1 MNQSTAE
8 LKVSETHSQTVFA
21 FTGDLDVHGA
31 ARIWRT
37 GPARART
44 VAKERLVFDMNDV
57 RTFDSAG
64 AGLLITL
71 EKSVP
76 RDVTVD
82 YQHMKAAHGKTLD
95 LFRKNYVDPENFLL
109 GKDKEDV
116 ATYTGRKSVSFFR
129 EMFEAFVFT
138 GELSRAMFKSIVNP
152 RLFRWKECVTVFD
165 RAGINAL
172 FIVGLISFIVGLV
185 MAFQAAIPMRMFGAE
200 IYVAD
205 LIGLAMTRELGPLM
219 TAIVLAG
226 RSGSAFAAE
235 TGTMKINE
243 EIDALHTIGIDPVFF
258 IVVPRVFAA
267 AIATPL
273 LTIFSDFIGM
283 AGGGVVLA
291 TLDHPVSAYIAQI
304 VNRVTSMDMVGG
316 LIKSVVFGILIAATG
331 CFRGL
336 QTESGPGGVGVA
348 TTKSVVSSIVII
360 AVADAMFSILYY
372 ILEI

>member
-8 LKVSETHSQTVFA
+8 LKVSDTETQTVFS

-31 ARIWRT
+31 AAIWRSAAAH
-37 GPARART
+37 ARA
-44 VAKERLVFDMNDV
+44 VKKDRLAFDMKDV
-57 RTFDSAG
+57 RRFDSAG
-64 AGLLITL
+64 AALLLVL
-71 EKSVP
+71 EKSAP
-76 RDVTVD
+76 QNVTVD
-82 YQHMKAAHGKTLD
+82 YLHMKEAQSSALY
-95 LFRKNYVDPENFLL
+95 LFRKNYVDPETILL
-109 GKDKEDV
+109 GKQKEDF
-116 ATYTGRKSVSFFR
+116 ATYTGKKTVSFFR
-129 EMFEAFVFT
+129 EVFDAVAFT

-243 EIDALHTIGIDPVFF
+243 EIDALYTIGIDPVFF

-273 LTIFSDFIGM
+273 LTVFADFIGM
-283 AGGGVVLA
+283 AGGGIVLL
-291 TLDHPVSAYIAQI
+291 TLDHPVSAYTAQI
-304 VNRVTSMDMVGG
+304 INRVTSMDMIGG

-336 QTESGPGGVGVA
+336 QTESGPGGVGVS

-360 AVADAMFSILYY
+360 AVADALFSILYY

>member
-8 LKVSETHSQTVFA
+8 VKITENGSRTVFS
-21 FTGDLDVHGA
+21 FKGELDMHGTA
-31 ARIWRT
+31 AIWEHAVTRIRSVKKD
-37 GPARART
+37 G
-44 VAKERLVFDMNDV
+44 VVFDMTDV
-57 RTFDSAG
+57 HAFDSAG
-64 AGLLITL
+64 AALVLTL
-71 EKSVP
+71 EKSIPEPGTIDFVHF
-76 RDVTVD
+76 DEKHE
-82 YQHMKAAHGKTLD
+82 QTLN
-95 LFRKNYVDPENFLL
+95 LFRKNYADPEHFLL
-109 GKDKEDV
+109 APEKDDIP
-116 ATYTGRKSVSFFR
+116 TYTGKKTVSFFK
-129 EMFEAFVFT
+129 EVFHAVAFT
-138 GELSRAMFKSIVNP
+138 GELSRAVFKSILHP
-152 RLFRWKECVTVFD
+152 RLFRWRESLHVFD
-165 RAGINAL
+165 KAGINAL

-243 EIDALHTIGIDPVFF
+243 EIDAMYTIGIDPVFF

-267 AIATPL
+267 ALATPL
-273 LTIFSDFIGM
+273 LTVFADFIGI
-283 AGGGVVLA
+283 AGGGMVLFSM
-291 TLDHPVSAYIAQI
+291 DHPVSVYTAQI
-304 VNRVTSMDMVGG
+304 LNRVTGMDMIGG

-360 AVADAMFSILYY
+360 AVADALFSILYY

>member
-8 LKVSETHSQTVFA
+8 MKVSETESQTVFS
-21 FTGDLDVHGA
+21 FTGDLDVHGSA
-31 ARIWRT
+31 AIWRS
-37 GPARART
+37 AMKRVRT
-44 VAKERLVFDMNDV
+44 LQKSRLALDMGGV

-64 AGLLITL
+64 AGLLFTL
-71 EKSVP
+71 EQSVP
-76 RDVTVD
+76 ENVTVE
-82 YQHMKAAHGKTLD
+82 YLHMNKMQNSTLD
-95 LFRKNYVDPENFLL
+95 LFRKNYIDPETILT
-109 GKDKEDV
+109 GKQKQDIATFTGKKTSLFFKELFDAV
-116 ATYTGRKSVSFFR
+116 
-129 EMFEAFVFT
+129 VFT

-152 RLFRWKECVTVFD
+152 RLFRWQEFVTVFD

-243 EIDALHTIGIDPVFF
+243 EIDALYTIGIDPVFF

-273 LTIFSDFIGM
+273 LTVFSDFIGM
-283 AGGGVVLA
+283 AGGGIVLL
-291 TLDHPVSAYIAQI
+291 TLDHPISAYTAQI
-304 VNRVTSMDMVGG
+304 INRVTSMDMIGG
-316 LIKSVVFGILIAATG
+316 LIKSVVFGILIAGTG

-336 QTESGPGGVGVA
+336 QTESGPGGVGVS

-360 AVADAMFSILYY
+360 AVADALFSILYY